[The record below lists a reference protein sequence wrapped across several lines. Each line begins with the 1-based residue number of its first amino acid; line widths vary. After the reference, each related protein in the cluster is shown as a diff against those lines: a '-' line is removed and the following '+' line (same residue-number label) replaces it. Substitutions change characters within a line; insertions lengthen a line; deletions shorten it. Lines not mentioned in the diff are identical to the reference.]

1 MKSRHHDSQR
11 TGLNW
16 RQLLELRGRM
26 LFFQDFKCA
35 ECPND
40 LSKPEPN
47 YAHLHH
53 KDGDSKNNTE
63 SNLSVLCLNCHLK
76 NHNSLNFR
84 Y

>member
-1 MKSRHHDSQR
+1 MSNRHHDTER
-11 TGLNW
+11 TGLHWGKIRN
-16 RQLLELRGRM
+16 LRGKM
-26 LFFQDFKCA
+26 LFLQDFKCA
-35 ECPND
+35 ECFTD

-53 KDGDSKNNTE
+53 KDNNSRNNTE

-76 NHNSLNFR
+76 NHNSLNFH